1 MMFSTKDND
10 NDKSNKFGHG
20 NCAVTYKAAWWYKD
34 CFESHLNGRYL
45 RGANRKSSEGVSWYL
60 WRGNRYSLK
69 KTEMKI
75 RPPSF

>member
-20 NCAVTYKAAWWYKD
+20 NCAVTYKAAWWYQD

-45 RGANRKSSEGVSWYL
+45 RGANRKSSEGVS
-60 WRGNRYSLK
+60 
-69 KTEMKI
+69 
-75 RPPSF
+75 